1 MNETTGE
8 IARKSKFNGQLRTK
22 LKKFRTNGQ
31 SVIGAPS
38 LGTEIN
44 QNQESIW
51 KKLKV
56 WWLIGVKLNKI
67 ETKNQFEKNV

>member
-1 MNETTGE
+1 
-8 IARKSKFNGQLRTK
+8 

-67 ETKNQFEKNV
+67 ETKNQFEKKV